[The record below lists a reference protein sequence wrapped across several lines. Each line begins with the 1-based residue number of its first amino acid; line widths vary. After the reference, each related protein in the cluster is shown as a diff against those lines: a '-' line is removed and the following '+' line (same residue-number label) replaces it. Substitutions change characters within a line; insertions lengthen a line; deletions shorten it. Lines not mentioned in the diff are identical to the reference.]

1 MNRGEHPDDV
11 IVEVAEFET
20 DCCPCC
26 QGDEWLRAIATYG
39 YRAFYVIY
47 CANCGKPIEERWTG
61 MA

>member
-1 MNRGEHPDDV
+1 M